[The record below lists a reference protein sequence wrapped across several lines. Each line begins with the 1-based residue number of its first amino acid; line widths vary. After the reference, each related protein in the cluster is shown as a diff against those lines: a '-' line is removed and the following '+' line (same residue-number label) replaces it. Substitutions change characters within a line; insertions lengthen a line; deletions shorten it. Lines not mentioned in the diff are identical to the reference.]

1 MAVSWGAS
9 VPSTRTPMPAFPRSQ
24 ALSGCGGSKWR
35 VWSALTALR
44 GVPTLSH
51 PSQGRVCTC
60 VRCVD
65 TPRDVCSRA
74 GEGAPPGDSG
84 PRSPGTCPESLFL
97 RAKLLRCLD
106 LRHVGTHR
114 AEGVCTLG
122 PWLPASGLASGPLA
136 AVGWAGVSS
145 LFPGQPAL
153 SLCIYWFSLNVPIT
167 QASGRH

>member
-1 MAVSWGAS
+1 
-9 VPSTRTPMPAFPRSQ
+9 MPAFPRSQ
-24 ALSGCGGSKWR
+24 TLSGCGGSKWR
-35 VWSALTALR
+35 VWSALPALR

-51 PSQGRVCTC
+51 PSRGRVCTC

-65 TPRDVCSRA
+65 RTPRDVCSLA

-84 PRSPGTCPESLFL
+84 PLSPGACLESLFL
-97 RAKLLRCLD
+97 KARLLRCLD
-106 LRHVGTHR
+106 LRQVGIHS
-114 AEGVCTLG
+114 AEWVCTLG
-122 PWLPASGLASGPLA
+122 PWAACLPASGLASGPLA

-153 SLCIYWFSLNVPIT
+153 SLCIYRFSLNVPIT